1 MMLVVRTDQFSVTR
15 HEKRA
20 DGLLGDQG
28 LPGVFVLWEL
38 SPVMVK
44 LAEKHRSCS
53 TGLGVES
60 WSSSWKQEGDPF
72 QAGGKPQKTRA

>member
-1 MMLVVRTDQFSVTR
+1 MTPDLFLKYPYTMVIFMPRGPLTFAVFVSCQVVRTDQFSVTR

-44 LAEKHRSCS
+44 LAEKHR
-53 TGLGVES
+53 
-60 WSSSWKQEGDPF
+60 
-72 QAGGKPQKTRA
+72 